1 MAKSRKL
8 IKRILSFVLVF
19 AMVIALFPQMSMEAK
34 AASASLSGALI
45 DSDIELSCSGEN
57 GTWTAG
63 GDTVNGS
70 VSGQKVI
77 AWYNAKNTT
86 LTITNKKSVAAT
98 LSFSYQFTKNGGK
111 VQVPKGTEVDA
122 AGTYET
128 KLEAGSSCNIYIES
142 AKSTNSTKVEL
153 SNIKLVA
160 DATATTTFK
169 VAQHGSYTVNGSAVT
184 EEYSVTQSST
194 KAYELV
200 ATAEAGYKFFAWY
213 DVTNGTVLSYEAS
226 TSLNVEKD
234 SSIVPKFIDENAAIF
249 DVNGVSIADL
259 GEAVTLAQEK
269 NVNKI
274 TLKEAGMI
282 TGTYTIPK
290 GITLLIPFD
299 AVGTLYTDTPGYTT
313 TDETQYAYKTL
324 RMASGSS
331 IDVQGAISVGGKHFT
346 STSTQ
351 VCKPTGAYGY
361 IIMDENSS
369 IELENASALYAWGY
383 ISGDGKITAKT
394 GSNVYEYFQITD
406 WRGGS
411 QTSDMLNNT
420 QKVFPFSQYYVQ
432 NIEAN
437 LTIESGATEYTYIT
451 VTASGISRS
460 ATIPFVGEKGLF
472 TLADGSTISKVYDH
486 TSDRMKFSVDG
497 DAAVNSIALS
507 VNFIIININVNS
519 ADYVLPINNNID
531 LNVQSGTLTINE
543 DVALQPGVSVTI
555 AKDATMKVASGA
567 SLYVYDKDQWSSS
580 YVHGSNANGIQ
591 PVAYSPSGKGSRSI
605 SDVKIDV
612 NGTLIAAGGIYTTNG
627 GANITSSEG
636 TGNYVQDGAPGTKTA
651 VYQYNQSSSSY
662 VDIPVTAAKLHNA
675 DDTYF
680 ETAGVDAGRTI
691 AYNDDKWNIVKN
703 HYTVKWINDDGTLLE
718 TDANVEEGTIPTYN
732 GDTPQKDADDDY
744 TYTFKGWDP
753 EVSEVTGDVT
763 YKATYDETQIVKKY
777 TVTWKNW
784 DGSELKSEEVEA
796 GTMPVWS
803 GDDPVRESANGYTYT
818 FKGWTPELKEV
829 TGDVTY
835 TAEFDAVK
843 NLYTVTWV
851 DEDGTVLDV
860 DENVEY
866 GTDPLPLY
874 SGKQPA
880 KEADHD
886 YTYTFA
892 GWTPEV
898 TPVTKDVT
906 YTATYTKT
914 PIVRHTVTF
923 DANGGTGKMD
933 PQEFVQGTE
942 GKLHANEFSRENYS
956 FNGWN
961 TEADGSGA
969 TYADEGAIIDLT
981 EDITLYAQ
989 WKIENG
995 LEYDGDDIYWVQNGE
1010 RVMDAGLVQV
1020 KDADGHNLYY
1030 YFGEDGK
1037 AVKNVPAGGQDYWV
1051 SKTNDLLPEWGY
1063 YFDENGVILHDEQF
1077 QNGINKDAADGQLY
1091 YYVDGIKVH
1100 KGMFV
1105 VDGNY
1110 YYAKSN
1116 GSLIVDR
1123 SYYCSRNNGLK
1134 SEGTYSFDSEGKMI
1148 IPDETK
1154 NGIVEENGSLYYY
1167 VDGTLSYAGLIQI
1180 DGSYYYVRS
1189 NGEVVH
1195 GRSYW
1200 ITKTNGLLPEQSY
1213 TFEADGKMANADT
1226 TKDGIVS
1233 EDGTMYYYQNGVR
1246 TYAGLIELNG
1256 DYYYVK
1262 STGEVVH
1269 NCNYWISK
1277 TNGLLPEQSYT
1288 FDEDGKLVQG
1298 DKTKNGIVSEDGT
1311 MYYYVDGI
1319 KTYAGLIEID
1329 GSYYYVKSSG
1339 EVVHGRSYWISKTNG
1354 LLPEK
1359 SYTFADDGKLI
1370 K

>member
-1 MAKSRKL
+1 MTEVKNVM
-8 IKRILSFVLVF
+8 KRLMTLLLVF
-19 AMVIALFPQMSMEAK
+19 AMVITLVPLSGIEVK
-34 AASASLSGALI
+34 AATSGTVNGLA
-45 DSDIELSCSGEN
+45 DSTIELSYSGTAEN
-57 GTWTAG
+57 AWSASGATIIGTTQSTSGSCGGTANY
-63 GDTVNGS
+63 TS
-70 VSGQKVI
+70 TLKI
-77 AWYNAKNTT
+77 KNTKSEAAVLSFNYSVVQSGGT
-86 LTITNKKSVAAT
+86 IKVAEKDVTEAGTFERELAAGESIDIVINSESTSAATTITMSNVT
-98 LSFSYQFTKNGGK
+98 LISN
-111 VQVPKGTEVDA
+111 
-122 AGTYET
+122 
-128 KLEAGSSCNIYIES
+128 
-142 AKSTNSTKVEL
+142 TNV
-153 SNIKLVA
+153 
-160 DATATTTFK
+160 TTTFN
-169 VAQHGSYTVNGSAVT
+169 VAKNGSYTVDDKSIAET
-184 EEYSVTQSST
+184 YSNTQNSLIG
-194 KAYELV
+194 YHVV
-200 ATAEAGYKFFAWY
+200 AKPADGYKFMGWY
-213 DVTNGTVLSYEAS
+213 DVANDEYVS
-226 TSLNVEKD
+226 TEVDTTLKFDKNIT
-234 SSIVPKFIDENAAIF
+234 IVPVFAAKDAALFTVDGRLF
-249 DVNGVSIADL
+249 DDLNQAITYAEMNSINEIILADS
-259 GEAVTLAQEK
+259 G
-269 NVNKI
+269 I
-274 TLKEAGMI
+274 I
-282 TGTYTIPK
+282 SDTYTIPQ

-299 AVGTLYTDTPGYTT
+299 ERGTLYTTTPEYTKK
-313 TDETQYAYKTL
+313 EEKQSAYKTL
-324 RMASGSS
+324 TMKSGSS
-331 IDVQGAISVGGKHFT
+331 MVVNGAISVGGKHYT
-346 STSTQ
+346 STGTQ
-351 VCKPTGAYGY
+351 VCKPTGAYGC
-361 IIMDENSS
+361 ISMEKDSS
-369 IELENASALYAWGY
+369 MIVESTGALYAWGY
-383 ISGDGKITAKT
+383 IVGNGKIRAKS
-394 GSNVYEYFQITD
+394 GSNVYEYFQVTD

-411 QTSDMLNNT
+411 ATSGMASNS

-432 NIEAN
+432 NIESAI
-437 LTIESGATEYTYIT
+437 TFESGANEYAYIS
-451 VTASGISRS
+451 VTASSITQS
-460 ATIPFVGEKGLF
+460 ATIPFIGGDGLF
-472 TLADGSTISKVYDH
+472 AMADDCTITKTYDSTKDQEIFDIN
-486 TSDRMKFSVDG
+486 G
-497 DAAVNSIALS
+497 DIAVNSIS
-507 VNFIIININVNS
+507 MKVVVKVDS
-519 ADYVLPINNNID
+519 SDYILPINNNIQ
-531 LNVQSGTLTINE
+531 LNIQSGTVTVNKDI
-543 DVALQPGVSVTI
+543 ALQPGVSVSI
-555 AKDATMKVASGA
+555 AKNATMKVASGA
-567 SLYVYDKDQWSSS
+567 SLYVYDQDEWESS
-580 YVHGSNANGIQ
+580 YVYGSSNGIQ
-591 PVAYSPSGKGSRSI
+591 PVKFSPSGVGKRTI
-605 SDVKIDV
+605 SDATIDV
-612 NGTLIAAGGIYTTNG
+612 NGTLIASGAIYTTSSG
-627 GANITSSEG
+627 SNIYSSDG
-636 TGNYVQDGAPGTKTA
+636 TGVYVQDGTLGTNTVTHQA
-651 VYQYNQSSSSY
+651 TQSGRTVSY
-662 VDIPVTAAKLHNA
+662 VDIPITAAKLHNA

-691 AYNDDKWNIVKN
+691 AYNDGKWNIVKN
-703 HYTVKWINDDGTLLE
+703 HYTVTWVNYDGSVLE
-718 TDANVEEGTIPTYN
+718 TDENVEEGTIPTYD

-796 GTMPVWS
+796 GTMPLWS

-923 DANGGTGKMD
+923 DANGGNGKMD
-933 PQEFVQGTE
+933 SQEFVQGTE
-942 GKLHANEFSRENYS
+942 DKLHANEFSRENYS

-1105 VDGNY
+1105 VNGDY

-1116 GSLIVDR
+1116 GALIVDR

-1269 NCNYWISK
+1269 DCNYWISK

-1288 FDEDGKLVQG
+1288 FDKDGKLVQG

-1339 EVVHGRSYWISKTNG
+1339 EVVHGRNYWITKTNG

>member
-1 MAKSRKL
+1 MTEVKNVM
-8 IKRILSFVLVF
+8 KRLMTLLLVF
-19 AMVIALFPQMSMEAK
+19 AMVVTIMPLSSIK
-34 AASASLSGALI
+34 AQAATSGTVSGLS
-45 DSDIELSCSGEN
+45 DDTIELSYSG
-57 GTWTAG
+57 TADDAWT
-63 GDTVNGS
+63 
-70 VSGQKVI
+70 VSGTTIIGSAKSSGGCSTTN
-77 AWYNAKNTT
+77 YNST
-86 LTITNKKSVAAT
+86 LTIKNTRSEAAV
-98 LSFSYQFTKNGGK
+98 LSFDYSV
-111 VQVPKGTEVDA
+111 VQSSGTITVDGQDVTE
-122 AGTYET
+122 AGNYE
-128 KLEAGSSCNIYIES
+128 KEIAAGSSITVSI
-142 AKSTNSTKVEL
+142 KSGST
-153 SNIKLVA
+153 S
-160 DATATTTFK
+160 DATKITMSNVMLVTNTTVTTTFN
-169 VAQHGSYTVNGSAVT
+169 VAENGAYTVDDKSIT
-184 EEYSVTQSST
+184 EIYSNTQNSLIG
-194 KAYELV
+194 YHVV
-200 ATAEAGYKFFAWY
+200 AKPAGGYKFMGWY
-213 DVTNGTVLSYEAS
+213 DVVNGEYVSTEAD
-226 TSLNVEKD
+226 TTLKFDENTT
-234 SSIVPKFIDENAAIF
+234 IVPVFVSKDVALFKADGKLFDDLNQAITYAKTNNISEIILA
-249 DVNGVSIADL
+249 DSGSISGA
-259 GEAVTLAQEK
+259 
-269 NVNKI
+269 
-274 TLKEAGMI
+274 
-282 TGTYTIPK
+282 YTIPQ

-299 AVGTLYTDTPGYTT
+299 ELGTLYTTTPAYTKT
-313 TDETQYAYKTL
+313 QETQSAYKTL
-324 RMASGSS
+324 TMKSGSS
-331 IDVQGAISVGGKHFT
+331 MVVDGAISVGGKHYT

-361 IIMDENSS
+361 VKMEKGSS
-369 IELENASALYAWGY
+369 VVVNGTGSLYAWGY
-383 ISGDGKITAKT
+383 ISGAGNITAKS
-394 GSNVYEYFQITD
+394 GAKVYEYFQVTD

-411 QTSDMLNNT
+411 VTMNIAGNEN
-420 QKVFPFSQYYVQ
+420 KVFPFSQYYVQ
-432 NIEAN
+432 NIESSI
-437 LTIESGATEYTYIT
+437 TFESGANEYAYIS
-451 VTASGISRS
+451 VTASSLTQS
-460 ATIPFVGEKGLF
+460 ATVPFIGNEGLF
-472 TLADGSTISKVYDH
+472 TMSDDCTVTKTYDAVH
-486 TSDRMKFSVDG
+486 DQLVFDVKG
-497 DAAVNSIALS
+497 DIALNSIAMK
-507 VNFIIININVNS
+507 VAGVNVNS
-519 ADYVLPINNNID
+519 ADYVLPINNNIQ
-531 LNVQSGTLTINE
+531 LNIESGTMSVNKDI
-543 DVALQPGVSVTI
+543 ALQPGVSVTI

-567 SLYVYDKDQWSSS
+567 ALYVYDTDEWSTT
-580 YVHGSNANGIQ
+580 YLWPSNNTGIV

-612 NGTLIAAGGIYTTNG
+612 NGTLIAAGDIYTTTG
-627 GANITSSEG
+627 GANITSSES
-636 TGNYVQDGAPGTKTA
+636 TGNYVQDGTPGTKTT
-651 VYQYNQSSSSY
+651 VYQYNQSSKTY
-662 VDIPVTAAKLHNA
+662 VEVPVTAAKLHNA

-691 AYNDDKWNIVKN
+691 AYNDGKWNIVKN
-703 HYTVKWINDDGTLLE
+703 HHTVTWVNYDGTVLE
-718 TDANVEEGTIPTYN
+718 TDENVEEGTIPTYN
-732 GDTPQKDADDDY
+732 GDTPQKEADDDY

-851 DEDGTVLDV
+851 DEDGTVLDK

-933 PQEFVQGTE
+933 AQEFVQGTE

-961 TEADGSGA
+961 TEADGTGA
-969 TYADEGAIIDLT
+969 TYGDEGSIIDLT

-1116 GSLIVDR
+1116 GALIVDR